1 MSEPPRD
8 DPEGGPGPSAIENLF
23 QELVRRGASLGLSS
37 FFLTEEAVRRAFSD
51 RVPAEWLESW
61 RRQSEEVRGDIVD
74 RAGKEFGNW
83 LRTLD
88 LSELVGDLLER
99 YEISANIE
107 LEVRSRSDQETE
119 QAPTARLSI
128 VTRRK

>member
-1 MSEPPRD
+1 VSEPPRD
-8 DPEGGPGPSAIENLF
+8 DPGGPGPSPIESLF

-51 RVPAEWLESW
+51 RVPSEWLESW
-61 RRQSEEVRGDIVD
+61 RRQGDEVRADIVD

-83 LRTLD
+83 LRSLD
-88 LSELVGDLLER
+88 LPELLDEVLAR

-107 LEVRSRSDQETE
+107 LEVRRREDREGE
-119 QAPTARLSI
+119 EAAPGARLSI

>member
-8 DPEGGPGPSAIENLF
+8 DPEGGPSAIENLF

-61 RRQSEEVRGDIVD
+61 RRQSEEVRGDIAD

-99 YEISANIE
+99 YEISASIE
-107 LEVRSRSDQETE
+107 LEVRNRSDRETE
-119 QAPTARLSI
+119 QAPTAKLSI
-128 VTRRK
+128 VTRRR

>member
-1 MSEPPRD
+1 MDEPPRD
-8 DPEGGPGPSAIENLF
+8 DPRIEPGALETLF

-37 FFLTEEAVRRAFSD
+37 FFLTEEAVRKAFSD

-61 RRQSEEVRGDIVD
+61 RRQSEEVRSDLVD

-88 LSELVGDLLER
+88 LSELLGELLER
-99 YEISANIE
+99 YEISANVEFDVRTRAE
-107 LEVRSRSDQETE
+107 LGSDE
-119 QAPTARLSI
+119 APSARLSI
-128 VTRRK
+128 ITRRK

>member
-1 MSEPPRD
+1 MSEPPRE
-8 DPEGGPGPSAIENLF
+8 DPRNGPGPSAIESVF

-51 RVPAEWLESW
+51 RVPAEWLEAW
-61 RRQSEEVRGDIVD
+61 RRQSEEVRSDIVD

-88 LSELVGDLLER
+88 LAELVGDLLER
-99 YEISANIE
+99 YEVSASIE
-107 LEVRSRSDQETE
+107 LEVRNRSGPETE
-119 QAPTARLSI
+119 AAPTARLSI

>member
-1 MSEPPRD
+1 MGEPPQD
-8 DPEGGPGPSAIENLF
+8 DPRIGSGAFETLF
-23 QELVRRGASLGLSS
+23 QELVRRGAALGLSS
-37 FFLTEEAVRRAFSD
+37 FFLTEEAVRKAFSD

-61 RRQSEEVRGDIVD
+61 RRQSEEVRSDIVD

-88 LSELVGDLLER
+88 LSELLGELLER
-99 YEISANIE
+99 YEFSATIE
-107 LEVRSRSDQETE
+107 VDVRRRTDLGSDE
-119 QAPTARLSI
+119 APSARLSI